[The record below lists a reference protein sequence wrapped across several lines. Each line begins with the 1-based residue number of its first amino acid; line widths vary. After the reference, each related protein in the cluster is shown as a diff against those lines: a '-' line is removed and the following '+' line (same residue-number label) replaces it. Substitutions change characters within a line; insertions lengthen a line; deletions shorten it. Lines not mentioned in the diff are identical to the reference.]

1 MLTTNITTTPPR
13 SGPAGNRTAERAR
26 HHPHASPTLSY
37 TAPQHAPPPASPD
50 RACAPAHCWEDDF
63 DILPAIRHLLA
74 ATAPRPQ
81 AHQQPTEPQEPDH
94 PVPPRSISP
103 ASTADRNAEHQR
115 EKPDPGCAATPPPP
129 PKDIYATLASTLAP
143 MDAEQ
148 YYQSVQRD
156 LPEDHATLQ
165 GWKQG
170 KGYDN
175 EWGTEEDLLW
185 EDTWKGTADAFLEA
199 AAETYPRPPGD
210 TRHGLHALLAF
221 HSWKHRHTVTLHP
234 LDHNPHRWTPEDD
247 ATATITVQQS
257 PENPEEYHIAWDDPA
272 PHPPASPTL

>member
-1 MLTTNITTTPPR
+1 M
-13 SGPAGNRTAERAR
+13 
-26 HHPHASPTLSY
+26 
-37 TAPQHAPPPASPD
+37 
-50 RACAPAHCWEDDF
+50 
-63 DILPAIRHLLA
+63 
-74 ATAPRPQ
+74 
-81 AHQQPTEPQEPDH
+81 
-94 PVPPRSISP
+94 PPRSISP

-115 EKPDPGCAATPPPP
+115 EEPDPGRAATPPTPPP
-129 PKDIYATLASTLAP
+129 PKDIYATLATTLAP

-165 GWKQG
+165 GWKQE
-170 KGYDN
+170 KRYDN

-185 EDTWKGTADAFLEA
+185 DDTWNGNVDTFLEA

-257 PENPEEYHIAWDDPA
+257 P
-272 PHPPASPTL
+272 